1 MIAGQSQGTK
11 EQVGKVLAPW
21 HPEKDMAFTRQP
33 VYIISYDRG
42 KDAMTSEIIKPKRGR
57 PPKNHDAGADVKK
70 MLIRSGMEMF
80 TEKGYMTS
88 DINGILKKVG
98 VPKGSFYYYFDSKEQ
113 FGLEIMRNY
122 DSYFSR
128 LLDKCLSD
136 TTLPP
141 PERLRLFYRTAKAG
155 MEKYHW
161 QRGCLVGNLGQE
173 VASLPAGYCE
183 ILDNI
188 ITGWQKKVEICLL
201 EAQKQQLIPGKTD
214 CRQMAAFF
222 WTGWEGAVM
231 RAKLTRNSEPLD
243 LFITVFMT
251 QILADKT

>member
-1 MIAGQSQGTK
+1 MFNMIAGQSQGTK

-33 VYIISYDRG
+33 VYIVSYDRG

-183 ILDNI
+183 KPEKIFAGGKKKGKFVLRKEKKSGVFEKKKQADGRFFLDGLGRGGNAS
-188 ITGWQKKVEICLL
+188 Q
-201 EAQKQQLIPGKTD
+201 TD
-214 CRQMAAFF
+214 
-222 WTGWEGAVM
+222 T
-231 RAKLTRNSEPLD
+231 
-243 LFITVFMT
+243 
-251 QILADKT
+251 